1 MAEPISLEAFRK
13 KKEKQQPL
21 GPNEETQWGKLV
33 WLYCPTCETIEYSE
47 VVAPNGRSHKCGTQV
62 EESEVELDLR
72 AESYMTHSNLK
83 AIESKMAELQQS
95 KLLKLSRRGLL
106 KALTQL
112 KASEEVYLKKL
123 QMAAH
128 GELLPYVG
136 SLAEVKEKL
145 QIEATDPMGLLISPF
160 RFDPFQRFRKRV
172 DLKSLDSKNSEPK
185 DADKK
190 ED

>member
-1 MAEPISLEAFRK
+1 MAEPISLDAFRK
-13 KKEKQQPL
+13 KKEGQQPL
-21 GPNEETQWGKLV
+21 DPNSETQWGKLV
-33 WLYCPTCETIEYSE
+33 WLFCPVCETIEYSE

-62 EESEVELDLR
+62 EEVEVELDLR
-72 AESYMTHSNLK
+72 AEAYMTHSNLK
-83 AIESKMAELQQS
+83 AIEAKIKELQKS

-112 KASEEVYLKKL
+112 KASEEVYLNKL

-136 SLAEVKEKL
+136 SLEDVKEKL
-145 QIEATDPMGLLISPF
+145 QIEATDPLGIMISPF

-172 DLKSLDSKNSEPK
+172 DLKSLDSKDSDSK
-185 DADKK
+185 DKK